1 MPCGL
6 NTVSKHVYPP
16 KKLSYGHLD
25 KNNYQNIT
33 KALTH
38 IKNDLV
44 SGINDQLFVKLW
56 CQLSEKHS

>member
-1 MPCGL
+1 MFSL
-6 NTVSKHVYPP
+6 Q

-44 SGINDQLFVKLW
+44 SGINDRLFVKLW